1 MTGAMYSAVA
11 GLRSHMSKLNVIGNN
26 IANVNTFSYKTTRMT
41 FEESISMTVRAGS
54 NSAGTTTGGV
64 NPTQYG
70 YGSNISSIDVNM
82 ATSTYSPTGYA
93 MDCMI
98 SGDGF
103 FLTGDK
109 LGDFGTVSDISSLA
123 LSRMGDFGLSDDGYV
138 RDSRG
143 EIVYG
148 FAYVQNP
155 EYDPN
160 ASEEQILKNPLLAE
174 KEILSTDLVPLRLP
188 LAAATPTIANGGIV
202 VEVVTFNEGEA
213 DEYTEDVEFY
223 RWEEGEAVY
232 DVLSYPDTNNGNA
245 MYNSSILPT
254 YDAELEADQAGLEAD
269 DPADTNGMTYS
280 YVDDTYPKG
289 ENTTR
294 IVANNDDFP
303 VQLTSISIDKNGM
316 ISGTNSETGD
326 PVVVGYIAI
335 ATVDNSAG
343 VTNTGSCY
351 YSAMG
356 GAGNI
361 RVSVLGG
368 VADGM
373 YFANKTPTW
382 YNEDGTLAVKDE
394 NGNYPD
400 DAYSE
405 MTGINTLD
413 SIGAGGNT
421 SVVSGG
427 LEASNVDLAV
437 EFSEMITTQRGYQAN
452 TRVVTVTDSMLEEL
466 VNLKR

>member
-26 IANVNTFSYKTTRMT
+26 IANVNTFSYKSTRMT
-41 FEESISMTVRAGS
+41 FEESISMTLRAGS

-64 NPTQYG
+64 NPSQFG
-70 YGSNISSIDVNM
+70 YGANVSSIDMNM

-98 SGDGF
+98 NGDGF

-109 LGDFGTVSDISSLA
+109 LGTFQTASDIASLA

-143 EIVYG
+143 EVVYG

-155 EYDPN
+155 EYDPM
-160 ASEEQILKNPLLAE
+160 ATDDQIKENPLLAQE
-174 KEILSTDLVPLRLP
+174 TILSTDLVPLRLP
-188 LAAATPTIANGGIV
+188 LAAAAPTEENGGYAILDV
-202 VEVVTFNEGEA
+202 PVYGDDGEQEEDENGDPVSIQVEKYYWKAG
-213 DEYTEDVEFY
+213 D
-223 RWEEGEAVY
+223 AVY
-232 DVLSYPDTNNGNA
+232 NVLSAADPENGNA
-245 MYNSSILPT
+245 MYNNSVLPT
-254 YDAELEADQAGLEAD
+254 WDSEMEYYDDEGNLIEDQVG
-269 DPADTNGMTYS
+269 GMTYS
-280 YVDDTYPKG
+280 TFVGYPTGTDT
-289 ENTTR
+289 TA
-294 IVANNDDFP
+294 IVANEDDFP
-303 VQLTSISIDKNGM
+303 VQLSSISINENGM
-316 ISGTNSETGD
+316 ISGINSVTGD
-326 PVVVGYIAI
+326 PVTIGYIAI

-351 YSAMG
+351 YSAQG
-356 GAGNI
+356 GSGNI
-361 RVSVLGG
+361 RVSILGG
-368 VADGM
+368 IADGM
-373 YFANKTPTW
+373 YLANKTPSFV
-382 YNEDGTLAVKDE
+382 YDVDEDGNQLE
-394 NGNYPD
+394 
-400 DAYSE
+400 
-405 MTGINTLD
+405 TGSYQNLGIATLD

-437 EFSEMITTQRGYQAN
+437 EFTEMITTQRGYQAN